1 MKKGRKKCTVGD
13 THSCQYPFCGSLKT
27 ASMSSLNTAAAVLHF
42 ENTFLFLYRE
52 IMMMIHEVQRNVIL
66 HGLLNKENMMMMGD
80 RDAAMQQRMERTRKL

>member
-42 ENTFLFLYRE
+42 ENTFLFYRE

>member
-27 ASMSSLNTAAAVLHF
+27 ASMSSLNTAAVLHF

>member
-1 MKKGRKKCTVGD
+1 
-13 THSCQYPFCGSLKT
+13 
-27 ASMSSLNTAAAVLHF
+27 MSSLNTAAAVLHF
-42 ENTFLFLYRE
+42 ENTFLFFYRE